1 MDLPKRIGRYDV
13 IRLLGQGGMGRVLLA
28 KDTVLGREVAIKI
41 VRDDLGIPP
50 EMKDALFLR
59 MKQEARAA
67 AAVSHPNFVTLHD
80 MGEEADVGLYLV
92 FELVKGPTLRDQI
105 TQGPLDL
112 EEAYKIARD
121 LGSALDR
128 AHEAGVIHRD
138 VKPENV
144 LISDTGVKLT
154 DFGIARM
161 PDSTL
166 TRAGSVLGTAAY
178 SAPEALAL
186 AEFSRF
192 SDQFSLA
199 ATLYEAFGGARAF
212 PGDDA
217 LSVASRIATEE
228 PLMLKRGPDGEDLP
242 RVHAVLARGMAKDP
256 KKRFASATDLAR
268 ALYNALD
275 DGSFEQSPT
284 SQGPLSLRDFSAA
297 PLSMRDMGPLSTRD
311 LAPASSSMIPPPP
324 AGLFRINNIII
335 AAALLLIGGLL
346 LFGRHSPADSTAD
359 ESTPKP
365 IPSTPVTVPT
375 TDHAHTT
382 PRHEHRVRSATPAS
396 SSKNPSAP
404 VDDSD
409 QDQDELQMP
418 VQIPPPGAAR
428 GDGGVVTTSGPA
440 QPTID
445 ASIHL

>member
-1 MDLPKRIGRYDV
+1 M
-13 IRLLGQGGMGRVLLA
+13 
-28 KDTVLGREVAIKI
+28 
-41 VRDDLGIPP
+41 
-50 EMKDALFLR
+50 
-59 MKQEARAA
+59 
-67 AAVSHPNFVTLHD
+67 
-80 MGEEADVGLYLV
+80 YLV
-92 FELVKGPTLRDQI
+92 FELVRGPTLRDRI

-121 LGSALDR
+121 LGAALDR

-144 LISDTGVKLT
+144 LMADTGVKLT

-228 PLMLKRGPDGEDLP
+228 PPQLRRGPDGDDLP

-256 KKRFASATDLAR
+256 KKRFSSATELAR

-275 DGSFEQSPT
+275 DSALEQVPV
-284 SQGPLSLRDFSAA
+284 SLREYSPQSIRDVSA
-297 PLSMRDMGPLSTRD
+297 LSTRD
-311 LAPASSSMIPPPP
+311 LAPPSSSMIPPPP
-324 AGLFRINNIII
+324 GRFRMNNIII

-346 LFGRHSPADSTAD
+346 LFGRHAPLDATGDD
-359 ESTPKP
+359 TPKP
-365 IPSTPVTVPT
+365 MPSTPLRQRPPITHASRRTIRIIARARRLPLLRRRTRLYRRTIRT
-375 TDHAHTT
+375 TMTRKF
-382 PRHEHRVRSATPAS
+382 PRAVMVA
-396 SSKNPSAP
+396 
-404 VDDSD
+404 
-409 QDQDELQMP
+409 
-418 VQIPPPGAAR
+418 
-428 GDGGVVTTSGPA
+428 
-440 QPTID
+440 
-445 ASIHL
+445 

>member
-1 MDLPKRIGRYDV
+1 
-13 IRLLGQGGMGRVLLA
+13 
-28 KDTVLGREVAIKI
+28 
-41 VRDDLGIPP
+41 
-50 EMKDALFLR
+50 MKDALFLR

-67 AAVSHPNFVTLHD
+67 AAVSHPNFVVLHD
-80 MGEEADVGLYLV
+80 MGEEPDVGLYLV
-92 FELVKGPTLRDQI
+92 FELVRGPTLRDRI

-144 LISDTGVKLT
+144 LMSDTGVKLT

-228 PLMLKRGPDGEDLP
+228 PPALKRGPDGEDLP

-256 KKRFASATDLAR
+256 KKRFSSATELAR
-268 ALYNALD
+268 SLYNALD
-275 DGSFEQSPT
+275 DSALE
-284 SQGPLSLRDFSAA
+284 QGPVSLREFS
-297 PLSMRDMGPLSTRD
+297 PQSMRDTSALSTRD
-311 LAPASSSMIPPPP
+311 LAPPSSSMIPPPP
-324 AGLFRINNIII
+324 TGLFRINNIII

-346 LFGRHSPADSTAD
+346 LFGRHPPLDVAADDTN
-359 ESTPKP
+359 PKP
-365 IPSTPVTVPT
+365 MPSTPTPLPT
-375 TDHAHTT
+375 SDHARTA
-382 PRHEHRVRSATPAS
+382 PRHNDHRSRSATPAS
-396 SSKNPSAP
+396 SAKNAP
-404 VDDSD
+404 LTGDDPD
-409 QDQDELQMP
+409 QDDETQNP
-418 VQIPPPGAAR
+418 AQIPGR
-428 GDGGVVTTSGPA
+428 GDGGLTTIAPGQANS
-440 QPTID
+440 D